1 MGFLWVLL
9 CYGVL
14 VGAIVLWVSF
24 FFFFPACYT
33 QNLTDT
39 EWRPKGTFLP
49 PSHLVIKTRRV
60 RCKQKIYNNCFRAPK
75 KKPFDLRC
83 RIVSSFSKQCEQLFV
98 GVCTAM
104 DISLRTYPS
113 SLKQHLKIKPNH
125 KTVQKKQ
132 HYQPKPPPPSNP
144 LVTSPTTTP
153 TNTTLQPLNTLHKSP
168 RSRSVLRP
176 IASRLRPL
184 LPIETAKR
192 IRILRLN
199 LVVKRRRIHRKFLV
213 PVRRVE
219 NAHLPQLHG
228 FRLVRAAENVRAESI
243 ARRHMSRTVLGGGG
257 RVREVVFRLSVAGG
271 GAETWVYGAG
281 L

>member
-1 MGFLWVLL
+1 VLAFLIAFVNGSCGWYCFMGFLWVLL

-75 KKPFDLRC
+75 KKLFDLRC

-113 SLKQHLKIKPNH
+113 SLEQHLKIKPNH

-132 HYQPKPPPPSNP
+132 HYQPKPHHLPILSSPP
-144 LVTSPTTTP
+144 
-153 TNTTLQPLNTLHKSP
+153 QPL
-168 RSRSVLRP
+168 
-176 IASRLRPL
+176 L
-184 LPIETAKR
+184 LPI
-192 IRILRLN
+192 
-199 LVVKRRRIHRKFLV
+199 
-213 PVRRVE
+213 P
-219 NAHLPQLHG
+219 P
-228 FRLVRAAENVRAESI
+228 S
-243 ARRHMSRTVLGGGG
+243 SP
-257 RVREVVFRLSVAGG
+257 
-271 GAETWVYGAG
+271 
-281 L
+281 